1 MALMHQLVAENL
13 PQKRKTSPRGW
24 LMFNAPCC
32 THRGHSRDT
41 RMRGNMLILPDGHIA
56 YNCYNCGFKTV
67 FDNINISRNFEN
79 LMNWMGIPNEDIRK
93 VKLEALQ
100 NKLAGVTALPSHED
114 LDFLRD
120 FKEVQLPEGARPV
133 EAIMEDD
140 EIAPQFATAIE
151 YLFSRGDAVAQGWDY
166 HWSSSTKWNLDQRI
180 IIPFYYRDKIVGW
193 TARYAGTPPSGTPRY
208 YNSDLQT
215 GYLFN
220 CDAITKGNRKYIILV
235 EGPFDAIA
243 IDGVAALGSKLSRQ
257 QLSWLN
263 STDREIIVLPD
274 RQKNNQGLID
284 IALEQ
289 GWSVSFPDWEDDVKD
304 AADASCRYGKLLTL
318 RTIIDSKTNSAL
330 QIGTKRKMYRS

>member
-1 MALMHQLVAENL
+1 MALIHQLIAENL
-13 PQKRKTSPRGW
+13 PQKRRTSPRGW

-32 THRGHSRDT
+32 IHRGHSRDT

-67 FDNINISRNFEN
+67 FDNVNISRNFEN
-79 LMNWMGIPNEDIRK
+79 LMDWMGIPAEDTRK
-93 VKLEALQ
+93 VKLEVLQ
-100 NKLAGVTALPSHED
+100 NKLAGVTALPTHDD

-120 FKEVQLPEGARPV
+120 FKEVQLPEGARPI

-140 EIAPQFATAIE
+140 EISDKFAGCMD

-166 HWSSSTKWNLDQRI
+166 HWTPSTKWNLDQRI

-220 CDAITKGNRKYIILV
+220 CDAITKGTRKYIILV
-235 EGPFDAIA
+235 EGPFDAVA

-263 STDREIIVLPD
+263 STDREIILLPD
-274 RQKNNQGLID
+274 RQRNNQGLID

-304 AADASCRYGKLLTL
+304 AADASCRYGKLFTL
-318 RTIIDSKTNSAL
+318 RTIIDSRTNSAL
-330 QIGTKRKMYRS
+330 QIGTKRKMFR

>member
-1 MALMHQLVAENL
+1 
-13 PQKRKTSPRGW
+13 
-24 LMFNAPCC
+24 
-32 THRGHSRDT
+32 
-41 RMRGNMLILPDGHIA
+41 MRGNMLILPDGHIA

>member
-1 MALMHQLVAENL
+1 
-13 PQKRKTSPRGW
+13 
-24 LMFNAPCC
+24 
-32 THRGHSRDT
+32 
-41 RMRGNMLILPDGHIA
+41 MRGNMLILPDGHIA

-140 EIAPQFATAIE
+140 EIAPQFATAME

>member
-1 MALMHQLVAENL
+1 MALIHQLIAEYI
-13 PQKRKTSPRGW
+13 PQKRRNSPRGW

-32 THRGHSRDT
+32 THRGQSRDT

-67 FDNINISRNFEN
+67 FDNVNISRNFEN
-79 LMNWMGIPNEDIRK
+79 LMDWLGVPTDDIRK
-93 VKLEALQ
+93 IKLEVLQ
-100 NKLAGVTALPSHED
+100 NKLAGVIALPSHDD

-120 FKEVQLPEGARPV
+120 FKEVSLPEGARPI

-140 EIAPQFATAIE
+140 EIAPQFVSTME
-151 YLFSRGDAVAQGWDY
+151 YLSSRGDAVADSWDY
-166 HWSSSTKWNLDQRI
+166 HWSPSTKWNLDQRI

-193 TARYAGTPPSGTPRY
+193 TARYAGTPPKDVPRY

-243 IDGVAALGSKLSRQ
+243 IDGVAALGSRLSRQ

-263 STDREIIVLPD
+263 STDREIILLPD
-274 RQKNNQGLID
+274 RQRNNQGLID

-304 AADASCRYGKLLTL
+304 AADASCRYGKLFTL
-318 RTIIDSKTNSAL
+318 HTIINSRTNSAL
-330 QIGTKRKMYRS
+330 QIGTKRKMFR

>member
-1 MALMHQLVAENL
+1 MALIHQLIAEHI
-13 PQKRKTSPRGW
+13 PQKRRTSPRGW

-32 THRGHSRDT
+32 THRGQSRDT

-67 FDNINISRNFEN
+67 FDNVNISRNFEN
-79 LMNWMGIPNEDIRK
+79 LMNWLNVPTDDIRK
-93 VKLEALQ
+93 VKLEVLQ

-114 LDFLRD
+114 LHFLRD
-120 FKEVQLPEGARPV
+120 FKEVSLPEGARPI

-140 EIAPQFATAIE
+140 EIAPQFVSTME
-151 YLFSRGDAVAQGWDY
+151 YLSSRGDAVAEGWDY
-166 HWSSSTKWNLDQRI
+166 HWSPSTKWNLDQRI

-193 TARYAGTPPSGTPRY
+193 TARYAGTPPKDVPRY

-243 IDGVAALGSKLSRQ
+243 IDGVAALGSRLSRQ

-263 STDREIIVLPD
+263 STDREIILLPD
-274 RQKNNQGLID
+274 RQRNNQGLID

-304 AADASCRYGKLLTL
+304 AADASCRYGKLFTL
-318 RTIIDSKTNSAL
+318 RTIIHSRTNSAL
-330 QIGTKRKMYRS
+330 QIGTKRKMFR